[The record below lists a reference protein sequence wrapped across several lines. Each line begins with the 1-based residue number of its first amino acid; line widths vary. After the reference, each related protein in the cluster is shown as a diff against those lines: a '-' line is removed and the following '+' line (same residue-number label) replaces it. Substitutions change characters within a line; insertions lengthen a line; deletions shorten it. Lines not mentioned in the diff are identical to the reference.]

1 MSNRN
6 DAFDAI
12 GVVVDWIDACRQGQ
26 LADLVDLYDDEATLD
41 CCGGDRFEGRDALQR
56 YWKPKL
62 QKRLPSA
69 FGIDALMPE
78 ATGVCVDYRD
88 YDGQAVRTHFRFN
101 PQGKI
106 VHTDCAPL
114 ASPLA
119 ALGEDAAAWKIVNQA
134 TCG

>member
-12 GVVVDWIDACRQGQ
+12 GMVVDWIDACRQWR

-41 CCGGDRFEGRDALQR
+41 CCGGDRFEGRYALLR

-78 ATGVCVDYRD
+78 ATGVCVNYRD
-88 YDGQAVRTHFRFN
+88 YDGPAVRTHFRFN
-101 PQGKI
+101 SQGKI
-106 VHTDCAPL
+106 VYIACAPF

-119 ALGEDAAAWKIVNQA
+119 A
-134 TCG
+134 